1 MGRLEAGLGLMSN
14 TIAVTLDGET
24 RTLRRWCA
32 LKNLKYRSVW
42 SRMRTYGWP
51 AERALSTPARSF
63 RDPLT
68 LDGETLTIKQWCRR
82 NNFSYSTALRRLHA
96 GWRPEFAVSVPA
108 KGRKLTAAER
118 ETYIGLS

>member
-82 NNFSYSTALRRLHA
+82 NDFLFHGLETVARRL
-96 GWRPEFAVSVPA
+96 
-108 KGRKLTAAER
+108 AAESPSACR
-118 ETYIGLS
+118 PRGAS